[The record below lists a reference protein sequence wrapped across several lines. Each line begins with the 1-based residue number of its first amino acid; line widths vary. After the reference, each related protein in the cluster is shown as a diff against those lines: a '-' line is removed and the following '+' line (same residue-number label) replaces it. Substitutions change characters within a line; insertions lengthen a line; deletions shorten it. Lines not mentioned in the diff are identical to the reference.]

1 MEVSSVC
8 VCHVLMV
15 RVDCVDKFG
24 GEEQRRKGSV
34 DISHHPWQPVIDLS
48 L

>member
-1 MEVSSVC
+1 MC
-8 VCHVLMV
+8 LCHVLMD
-15 RVDCVDKFG
+15 RIDGVDKFG

-34 DISHHPWQPVIDLS
+34 DISRHPWQPVKDLS